1 MCIEENKWK
10 DEIKTILTAYVI
22 TASTVASIATPV
34 FAKDYIAP
42 TRTLVFSDYLCNKT
56 EDGIEHNEDDY
67 FELAFES
74 VNGHTT
80 IQEYLKSHKVDPET
94 IEIEFNGWKENA
106 TDKNCNPIKVKEW
119 TLKSNIGKF
128 KIYDKE
134 DPIAKEEYELDYTE
148 G

>member
-1 MCIEENKWK
+1 MCRCHIDVIN
-10 DEIKTILTAYVI
+10 TILFIEGRKINVI
-22 TASTVASIATPV
+22 KYYLLTV
-34 FAKDYIAP
+34 F
-42 TRTLVFSDYLCNKT
+42 KT